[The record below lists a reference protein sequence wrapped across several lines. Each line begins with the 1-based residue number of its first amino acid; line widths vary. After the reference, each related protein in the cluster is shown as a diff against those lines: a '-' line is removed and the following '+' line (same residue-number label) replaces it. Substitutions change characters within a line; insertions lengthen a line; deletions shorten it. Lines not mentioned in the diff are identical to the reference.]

1 MVPPM
6 ARSKR
11 KNPITGR
18 TTAESEKSD
27 KVASHRRIRRV
38 IKQALTPELE
48 TPLPL
53 ERELTNTWS
62 MAKDGKTYFDAK
74 VNPRLMRK

>member
-1 MVPPM
+1 M

-11 KNPITGR
+11 KTPITGI
-18 TTAESEKSD
+18 TTAVSEKSD

-38 IKQALTPELE
+38 VKQAITPDLE

-62 MAKDGKTYFDAK
+62 MAKDVKTYFDQKAH
-74 VNPRLMRK
+74 PRLMRK

>member
-1 MVPPM
+1 M

-11 KNPITGR
+11 KTSITGI
-18 TTAESEKSD
+18 TTAVSEKSD

-38 IKQALTPELE
+38 VKQAITPELE

-62 MAKDGKTYFDAK
+62 MAKDGKTYFDQK
-74 VNPRLMRK
+74 VHPRLMRK